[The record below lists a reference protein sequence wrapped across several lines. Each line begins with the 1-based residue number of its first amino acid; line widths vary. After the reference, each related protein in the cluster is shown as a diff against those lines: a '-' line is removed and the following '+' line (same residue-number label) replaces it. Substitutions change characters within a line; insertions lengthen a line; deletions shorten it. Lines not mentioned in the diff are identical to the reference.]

1 MAEKHPSQGDKIWR
15 QFPETRTRSLSSHRS
30 RRKGLAPDVHL
41 FWWKFLA
48 FPSASTFKM
57 VLPKALSSDKCFQK
71 RLVLFLALIVCQ
83 HGYASFIKVRPNTLR
98 EFQYLN
104 CQGEFNKAQYISL
117 SHVCEDCHNLYRQP
131 EILTEC
137 KANCFQNTLFPTC
150 VSLLMLERHEEEL
163 NKKVALISG
172 QEL

>member
-1 MAEKHPSQGDKIWR
+1 MARKHPCHGDKISPQHPPTAFAFRRAVAEADFAGSLQR
-15 QFPETRTRSLSSHRS
+15 QLER
-30 RRKGLAPDVHL
+30 
-41 FWWKFLA
+41 
-48 FPSASTFKM
+48 KM
-57 VLPKALSSDKCFQK
+57 VVPKALHFDKIFQK
-71 RLVLFLALIVCQ
+71 RLMLFLVLMICQ
-83 HGYASFIKVRPNTLR
+83 QGYASFIKVRPNTLR
-98 EFQYLN
+98 EFQFLK
-104 CQGEFNKAQYISL
+104 CQGEFNKAQYVSL

-150 VSLLMLERHEEEL
+150 VSLLMLDRHEDDL